1 MSNVY
6 FSSART
12 LRWDYSHSVLG
23 KLETLLEKMNS
34 SERFKQDEVVAI
46 KTHWGSHG
54 AFRIVTP
61 TFTNKSIPRLDILSR

>member
-12 LRWDYSHSVLG
+12 LRWDYSHGVPG
-23 KLETLLEKMNS
+23 MLEPLLEKMNF
-34 SERFKQDEVVAI
+34 SERFKQDEWIAI